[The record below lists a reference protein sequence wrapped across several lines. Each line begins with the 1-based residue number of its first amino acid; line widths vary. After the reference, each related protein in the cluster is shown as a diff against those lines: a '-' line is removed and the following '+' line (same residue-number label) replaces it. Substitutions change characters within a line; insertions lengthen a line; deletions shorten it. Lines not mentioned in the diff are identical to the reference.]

1 MLESHDV
8 DAIHP
13 GYGFCQKISNL
24 RNVAK
29 KKALFLLAQKS
40 KHLDMFGDKSKK
52 HVIRATQADI
62 PVIPGTD
69 GPIDSIDEAKE
80 FANQHGYPLMI
91 KAALGGG
98 GRGMRIVR
106 DADSLNESYDR
117 AKSEAKAAF
126 GNDEVYVEKL
136 VENPKHIE
144 VQILG
149 DEQGNVV
156 HLYERDCSMQRRHQ
170 KVVEVAPS
178 VSIDEDLRLRICE
191 AAVQLMEKVRY
202 INAGTVEFLVSGND
216 FYFIEVNPRVQVEH
230 TITEMITGIDIVQ
243 SQILIADG
251 YALHSKESVHSCT
264 RSNSRTWICGS
275 ISCNDRRSVKQFY
288 AGYR

>member
-1 MLESHDV
+1 MSFVTKKIKKVLVANRGEIAIRVFRACTELNIRTVAIYSKEDAGSYHRYKADEAYLVGAEKKPIDAYLDIEGIIDIAKSHDV

-13 GYGFCQKISNL
+13 GYGFLSENIQF
-24 RNVAK
+24 AK
-29 KKALFLLAQKS
+29 RCEEEGIIFIGPKS
-40 KHLDMFGDKSKK
+40 KHLDMFGDKVKAR
-52 HVIRATQADI
+52 HQAIQADI

-156 HLYERDCSMQRRHQ
+156 HLYERDCSVQRRHQ

-191 AAVQLMEKVRY
+191 AAVQLMEKV
-202 INAGTVEFLVSGND
+202 
-216 FYFIEVNPRVQVEH
+216 
-230 TITEMITGIDIVQ
+230 
-243 SQILIADG
+243 
-251 YALHSKESVHSCT
+251 
-264 RSNSRTWICGS
+264 
-275 ISCNDRRSVKQFY
+275 
-288 AGYR
+288 